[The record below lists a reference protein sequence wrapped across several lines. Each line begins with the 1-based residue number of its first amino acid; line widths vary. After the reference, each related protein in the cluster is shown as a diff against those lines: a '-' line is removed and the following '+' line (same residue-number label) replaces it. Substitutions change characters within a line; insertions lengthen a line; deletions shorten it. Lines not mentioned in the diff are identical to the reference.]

1 MRTWWG
7 PYIHF
12 SPNMKMLQVVI
23 ASCCKVSSNSERWFF
38 WSALPIH
45 HLAHVS
51 STGWKV
57 RKTADIVTQK
67 SFSASSIWASLK
79 MLSAASSDLLHLL
92 PLCICLHL
100 SVVFKVR
107 ESHENADYYHAH
119 LKHVRLISRVLV
131 SEFEHKP
138 ETACSRTPRKH
149 QGPAER
155 AHTRPSRS
163 TMKHHEVYQF
173 LLLPWSVPNFYCV

>member
-12 SPNMKMLQVVI
+12 LQTWKCCRLSSPVAARCRAIVNDDFSDPHFPFITWHTFHPRDERYERQPTSWHRSRSVQAQYGLPWRCFQRLQA
-23 ASCCKVSSNSERWFF
+23 ASC
-38 WSALPIH
+38 
-45 HLAHVS
+45 
-51 STGWKV
+51 
-57 RKTADIVTQK
+57 
-67 SFSASSIWASLK
+67 
-79 MLSAASSDLLHLL
+79 
-92 PLCICLHL
+92 ICYL
-100 SVVFKVR
+100 SVSVSISQWFSRWEK
-107 ESHENADYYHAH
+107 SHENADYYHAH
-119 LKHVRLISRVLV
+119 LKRVRLISRVLV

-163 TMKHHEVYQF
+163 TMKHDEVYQF